1 MARLILGQS
10 LADPADYVGD
20 FARLKNAADTVAVEV
35 ALAQEIG
42 RLAAQC
48 FVAGALDDAVE
59 RLQVFAAR

>member
-10 LADPADYVGD
+10 LADPADDVSD
-20 FARLKNAADTVAVEV
+20 LTRLENTADTVAVEV
-35 ALAQEIG
+35 ALAQEIS